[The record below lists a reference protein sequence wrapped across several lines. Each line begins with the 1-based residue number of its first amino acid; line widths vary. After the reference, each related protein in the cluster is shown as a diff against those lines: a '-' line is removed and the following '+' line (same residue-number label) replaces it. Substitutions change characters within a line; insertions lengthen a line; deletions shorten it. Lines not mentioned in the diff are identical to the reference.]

1 MTMTQLQSAIDAHG
15 ADLNRWPAELRSE
28 AAALIANQPEARAL
42 LEAALTLD
50 AALRNSSGVK
60 APTGLAD
67 RIVAEALRRRPGKDG
82 D

>member
-1 MTMTQLQSAIDAHG
+1 MTMTQLQSVIDTHG
-15 ADLNRWPAELRSE
+15 ADLNRWPADLRSE

-50 AALRNSSGVK
+50 AALRKSSDAK